1 MILSKQESKRSIR
14 IFVSSTFKDMVA
26 ERDELMSHC
35 WPELRR
41 FCKERYLE
49 LIEVDLRWGIS
60 EEQDK
65 RNETLKL
72 CLNEIH
78 ECRPFFIGLLGE
90 RYGWIPDKEVY
101 NPDILEEQS
110 WLRDLKDRSVTE
122 LEIMHGVLN
131 NPNLTGRAFFYFR
144 DPNYIKGK
152 GQEFISENEE
162 AENKQKALKEKIKS
176 CCRQHSIL
184 LKENYSN
191 PKQLALDILE
201 DLKLAIEK
209 AYPLELV
216 PDSLTRES
224 LEHEAFAESRRKTY
238 IGRQSYFDRL
248 DKHVTEE
255 GTPLVITGESG
266 IGKSALLAN
275 WTKHWK
281 EAHGDDFIF
290 QHYIGGTTKSGDHW
304 ALMNRLMSE
313 IKRWTDDPSELP
325 KSHDEILRDFGSW
338 LVRLRIKAEQN
349 NVNAILVIDALN
361 QLEDKDN
368 AHILGWLPDY
378 PFFGSLRLILST
390 TKDSMLEI
398 LDKRNWKSFE
408 VSVLGVSER
417 QQMVVDYLKRFSK
430 KLDEKYLNLI
440 CSSSRAENPL
450 FVKILLDELRITGTH
465 EKLEERIRFY
475 LDAES
480 ISNLLDRILDRY
492 QKDYDKD
499 RPNLVEETLGLIW
512 SARRGLSEQ
521 ELLELLKSDD
531 HPQLPHAIWNPLRSA
546 LAEFLIDKNGILNF
560 SHDFLKNA
568 VEEKFVYNQDKQDDF
583 RLHLADYFERIPI
596 TERSCDELPW
606 LLKETES
613 FERLK
618 SCLLNLDRFVFIYI
632 KNNIKELISLW
643 MLLDDGSIGPT
654 YLKLFNEYISNP
666 ETKIN
671 DKIFVGNIISIFL
684 TDLTDF
690 KYSEL
695 ILYKVIEIVEKN
707 EYSASRE
714 LGTSIHNY
722 GLSLFKLNRYEEGE
736 YFLRKSIN
744 IIIENFG
751 KNDFRVGQALNS
763 LSQCL
768 SKFKP
773 NEALNLSYQAL
784 LILENHYGKYH
795 FELTNCLNNLALIFI
810 EKNELVEAEE
820 ICTRIVSIL
829 ENIFDLDHPN
839 LITVL
844 NNLSHIYQQTNRVN
858 EAKELLIR
866 AISITENNFGVFH
879 EKLAYYS
886 NNLGALYQKI
896 GEISKAESFFK
907 QALNIFETK
916 YNNNKLEVTA
926 SLNNLA
932 HLYLEENRYQEAEPL
947 FLKSLEI
954 KRSYLKNDNP
964 DIALSL
970 NNIALLYFNTDRI
983 KQSIPMFRSSFEIL
997 VKFSRANGYSH
1008 TNLEGV
1014 LDNFTY
1020 ALHSDG
1026 LSDSEIINLVKDIAP
1041 EITI

>member
-613 FERLK
+613 FERVK

-643 MLLDDGSIGPT
+643 MLLDDGSIRPT

-671 DKIFVGNIISIFL
+671 DKIFVGNIISIF
-684 TDLTDF
+684 F
-690 KYSEL
+690 
-695 ILYKVIEIVEKN
+695 
-707 EYSASRE
+707 
-714 LGTSIHNY
+714 
-722 GLSLFKLNRYEEGE
+722 NR
-736 YFLRKSIN
+736 
-744 IIIENFG
+744 
-751 KNDFRVGQALNS
+751 
-763 LSQCL
+763 
-768 SKFKP
+768 
-773 NEALNLSYQAL
+773 
-784 LILENHYGKYH
+784 
-795 FELTNCLNNLALIFI
+795 
-810 EKNELVEAEE
+810 
-820 ICTRIVSIL
+820 
-829 ENIFDLDHPN
+829 FD
-839 LITVL
+839 
-844 NNLSHIYQQTNRVN
+844 R
-858 EAKELLIR
+858 
-866 AISITENNFGVFH
+866 F
-879 EKLAYYS
+879 
-886 NNLGALYQKI
+886 
-896 GEISKAESFFK
+896 
-907 QALNIFETK
+907 
-916 YNNNKLEVTA
+916 
-926 SLNNLA
+926 
-932 HLYLEENRYQEAEPL
+932 
-947 FLKSLEI
+947 
-954 KRSYLKNDNP
+954 
-964 DIALSL
+964 
-970 NNIALLYFNTDRI
+970 
-983 KQSIPMFRSSFEIL
+983 
-997 VKFSRANGYSH
+997 
-1008 TNLEGV
+1008 
-1014 LDNFTY
+1014 
-1020 ALHSDG
+1020 
-1026 LSDSEIINLVKDIAP
+1026 
-1041 EITI
+1041 